1 MLYRVPKFFNVN
13 YIFII
18 GLWCNG
24 STIDFGSIC
33 LGSNPNKPAKHQNLF
48 LIFCRVRLSVRT
60 QDFHSCKRSSILL
73 LDTRQSFLRT
83 IV

>member
-48 LIFCRVRLSVRT
+48 LIFFVGFVYRLGLKIFIFARGVRFSYSIQGRV
-60 QDFHSCKRSSILL
+60 F
-73 LDTRQSFLRT
+73 
-83 IV
+83 